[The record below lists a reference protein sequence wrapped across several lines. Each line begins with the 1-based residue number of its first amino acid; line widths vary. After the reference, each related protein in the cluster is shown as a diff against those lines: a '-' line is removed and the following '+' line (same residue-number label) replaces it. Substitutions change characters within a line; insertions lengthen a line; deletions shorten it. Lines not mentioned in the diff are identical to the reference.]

1 MLSEVVSCGKCR
13 TESSLMAGKATF
25 CLGPVTILSPRKAV
39 VHQLPISSF
48 RRTVGAARIDGNHGA
63 ADAKLDPAQHVVM
76 FRVIGFVRQKP
87 SWPQIGRCLPHGR
100 DEIRR
105 VLAWTK
111 TGNGSYDQ
119 LRSGVEN
126 SGQLGPR
133 RVLRIARPELALK
146 VDRDMPCFQAGGVDR
161 RRIAGIIG
169 DQAASPSTVA
179 ASCQQSLESPF
190 SRSFCS
196 TCHNVE

>member
-25 CLGPVTILSPRKAV
+25 RLGPVTILSPRKTV
-39 VHQLPISSF
+39 IHQLPISSF
-48 RRTVGAARIDGNHGA
+48 RRTVGATRIDGNHRA
-63 ADAKLDPAQHVVM
+63 ADAKLHTAQGVVM
-76 FRVIGFVRQKP
+76 LRVIGFVRQKP
-87 SWPQIGRCLPHGR
+87 SRTQIGRCLPHGR
-100 DEIRR
+100 DEIRG

-119 LRSGVEN
+119 LRRSVEN

-133 RVLRIARPELALK
+133 RVLRITRPELALK
-146 VDRDMPCFQAGGVDR
+146 VDRDMSCFQAGGVDR

-169 DQAASPSTVA
+169 DQTASPSTVA
-179 ASCQQSLESPF
+179 ASREKSLEPPF